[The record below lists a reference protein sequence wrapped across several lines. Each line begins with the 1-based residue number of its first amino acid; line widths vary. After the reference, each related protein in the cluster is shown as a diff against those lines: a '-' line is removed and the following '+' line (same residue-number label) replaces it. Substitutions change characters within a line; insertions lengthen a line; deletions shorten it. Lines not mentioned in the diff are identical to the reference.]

1 MTTRDLSRL
10 FGVDS
15 HSDGTTFFLILMLS
29 LCEQKFWNKPEG
41 RKEDRFPSTWVLD
54 LRFRPKRHSNK
65 QSTNQKSDKGF
76 IFILIVKT
84 FEVLLR
90 AFNTHVTCQTHS
102 SCRGAYDPFRSYWYA
117 PKFPLDVSSTDFL
130 VKYLSVPEYNVVH
143 PVQVDE
149 VGAFVSHELS
159 HPRIRLRRSS
169 DKEDEVD
176 SEEVHYKL
184 SAFGN
189 NLHLHLK
196 RNRRLLT
203 PSFKVEVI
211 GKNGKIMKRH
221 AMENCHYVGRLKA
234 KSRSTVAISN
244 CNGLVSTS
252 YHH

>member
-1 MTTRDLSRL
+1 M
-10 FGVDS
+10 
-15 HSDGTTFFLILMLS
+15 
-29 LCEQKFWNKPEG
+29 
-41 RKEDRFPSTWVLD
+41 
-54 LRFRPKRHSNK
+54 
-65 QSTNQKSDKGF
+65 
-76 IFILIVKT
+76 
-84 FEVLLR
+84 
-90 AFNTHVTCQTHS
+90 TCQTHS
-102 SCRGAYDPFRSYWYA
+102 SCRGAHDPFRSYWYP

-130 VKYLSVPEYNVVH
+130 AKYLSVPEYNVVH

-211 GKNGKIMKRH
+211 GKNGRVMKRH

-252 YHH
+252 YHHECINLII

>member
-1 MTTRDLSRL
+1 M
-10 FGVDS
+10 
-15 HSDGTTFFLILMLS
+15 
-29 LCEQKFWNKPEG
+29 
-41 RKEDRFPSTWVLD
+41 
-54 LRFRPKRHSNK
+54 
-65 QSTNQKSDKGF
+65 
-76 IFILIVKT
+76 
-84 FEVLLR
+84 
-90 AFNTHVTCQTHS
+90 
-102 SCRGAYDPFRSYWYA
+102 
-117 PKFPLDVSSTDFL
+117 
-130 VKYLSVPEYNVVH
+130 H

-211 GKNGKIMKRH
+211 GKNGRVMKRH
-221 AMENCHYVGRLKA
+221 AMEN
-234 KSRSTVAISN
+234 
-244 CNGLVSTS
+244 
-252 YHH
+252 